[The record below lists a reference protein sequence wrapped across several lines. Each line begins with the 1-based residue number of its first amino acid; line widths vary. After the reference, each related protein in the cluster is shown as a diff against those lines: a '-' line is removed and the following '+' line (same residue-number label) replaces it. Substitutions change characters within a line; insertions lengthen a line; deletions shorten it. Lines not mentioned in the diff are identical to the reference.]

1 MITTTDIANIL
12 YKELDFGI
20 KRYQKGNIP
29 EGEVSEERIVILPK
43 SQNPSKIWKKGFV
56 EVNFC
61 VPDINGKADLIRLNE
76 LERLAAGVENT
87 GVYDGTSYTYSASS
101 PESTLGIEQDTALKC
116 HYVNLKLLFNV
127 LNIQV

>member
-29 EGEVSEERIVILPK
+29 EGEVIEERIVILPK
-43 SQNPSKIWKKGFV
+43 VQNPSKIWKKGFV

-61 VPDINGKADLIRLNE
+61 VPDIGGKADLIRLNE
-76 LERLAAGVENT
+76 MERLAAGVENT
-87 GVYDGTSYTYSASS
+87 GVYDGTSYTYSVSS
-101 PESTLGIEQDTALKC
+101 IGIEADTALKC
-116 HYVNLKLLFNV
+116 HYVNLKLMFNV
-127 LNIQV
+127 LNTKL